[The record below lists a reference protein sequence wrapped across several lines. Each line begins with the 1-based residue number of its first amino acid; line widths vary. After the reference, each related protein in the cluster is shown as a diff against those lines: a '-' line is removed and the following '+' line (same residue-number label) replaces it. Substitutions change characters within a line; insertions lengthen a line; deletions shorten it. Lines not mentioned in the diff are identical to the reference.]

1 MATRVPLRP
10 GKDAMS
16 YAIASMRFTWLL
28 LLLTLVGRA
37 SVHGQDPRDAMVA
50 RAFNE
55 FDAAQRL
62 QLLMSALNPT
72 SGPPR
77 GAWPVGV
84 QLLAQTLIE
93 DGQDSLAAVWLRW
106 AVRLSPDL
114 QPDTVQFLPKV
125 VAAYRSAR
133 DFVLSTR
140 APTDTAAATTWLWPA
155 PDTRER
161 TGRLQIAGSNLA
173 APLRIDVRGVG
184 PIGPGGSVPLNPGSY
199 QISAAA
205 AGYDS
210 VRVMREVLPGVTTVL
225 EFHLRSALAQVAP
238 TKPAAPAKTTPAPG
252 AAQQQKKKGF
262 PVGWVVLGAG
272 AAAGLVAILAG
283 GGGGGGATTGGMT
296 VTFPN

>member
-16 YAIASMRFTWLL
+16 YAIARMRFTWLL

-37 SVHGQDPRDAMVA
+37 SVHAQDPRDAMVA

-125 VAAYRSAR
+125 VVAYRSAR

-140 APTDTAAATTWLWPA
+140 APGDSTAATTWLWPA
-155 PDTRER
+155 QETGER
-161 TGRLQIAGSNLA
+161 VGRIQVA
-173 APLRIDVRGVG
+173 AAAMGVPVRVEVKGVG
-184 PIGPGGSVPLNPGSY
+184 PIGAGGSIPLNPGSY
-199 QISAAA
+199 QISASAV
-205 AGYDS
+205 GYDS
-210 VRVMREVLPGVTTVL
+210 MQVSREVLPGVTT
-225 EFHLRSALAQVAP
+225 
-238 TKPAAPAKTTPAPG
+238 
-252 AAQQQKKKGF
+252 
-262 PVGWVVLGAG
+262 
-272 AAAGLVAILAG
+272 
-283 GGGGGGATTGGMT
+283 
-296 VTFPN
+296 